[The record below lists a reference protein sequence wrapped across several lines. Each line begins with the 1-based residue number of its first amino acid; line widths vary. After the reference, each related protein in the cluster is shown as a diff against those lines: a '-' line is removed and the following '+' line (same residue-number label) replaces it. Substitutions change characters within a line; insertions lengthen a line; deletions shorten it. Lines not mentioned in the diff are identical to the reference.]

1 MSLVI
6 GLVLIAIG
14 LVMIFKPHFFYDITE
29 GWKHATGGAPSDFYI
44 LHTRIGGVVFVLAGA
59 ISPAVSFVTVL

>member
-14 LVMIFKPHFFYDITE
+14 LVMIFKPHLFYDITE

-44 LHTRIGGVVFVLAGA
+44 L
-59 ISPAVSFVTVL
+59 